1 MERPELAIV
10 IPAFNEQA
18 TIGRV
23 VEQVSRYGLA
33 IVIDDAS
40 TDATAERAASAG
52 ALVLSQ
58 IVNQGY
64 DGALNRGF
72 AKAAEIGAEYVIT
85 FDADGQHD
93 AALLGRFVEALRGG
107 AAVVL
112 GIRPATA
119 RLAESIFARYA
130 KLRFGIDD
138 PLCGMKGY
146 RMLAY
151 RSVGH
156 FDTYQ
161 SIGTELALRIVAN
174 GARFVQMPIT
184 VGKRFGTPRFGT
196 SFRAN
201 IRIARAM
208 LLSARI
214 QKKRFA
220 PICY

>member
-1 MERPELAIV
+1 MERPELTIV
-10 IPAFNEQA
+10 IPAFNEEA

-40 TDATAERAASAG
+40 TDATAKRAASAG

-58 IVNQGY
+58 AANQGY

-72 AKAAEIGAEYVIT
+72 SKAAEIGAEYIIT

-93 AALLGRFVEALRGG
+93 AALLGRFLEALRGG

-119 RLAESIFARYA
+119 RLAEAIFAKYA

-146 RMLAY
+146 RTSAY
-151 RSVGH
+151 RDIGH
-156 FDTYQ
+156 FDSYK
-161 SIGTELALRIVAN
+161 SIGTELALRLIAE
-174 GARFVQMPIT
+174 GQPFVQLSIPAR
-184 VGKRFGTPRFGT
+184 KRIDAPRFGT
-196 SFRAN
+196 HLRAN

-208 LLSARI
+208 LFSVRI
-214 QKKRFA
+214 RKTTA
-220 PICY
+220 

>member
-40 TDATAERAASAG
+40 TDATADCARRAG

-58 IVNQGY
+58 ATNQGY

-72 AKAAEIGAEYVIT
+72 AKAAEIGAEYIIT

-93 AALLGRFVEALRGG
+93 AALLGRFLEALRCG

-119 RLAESIFARYA
+119 RLAEAVFARYA

-146 RMLAY
+146 RIAAY
-151 RSVGH
+151 RSIGH
-156 FDTYQ
+156 FDSYN
-161 SIGTELALRIVAN
+161 SIGTELALRIIASGQAFSQVP
-174 GARFVQMPIT
+174 VPIT
-184 VGKRFGTPRFGT
+184 KRADAPRFGRR
-196 SFRAN
+196 FRAN
-201 IRIARAM
+201 LRILRAM
-208 LLSARI
+208 VLSMGIR
-214 QKKRFA
+214 
-220 PICY
+220 